1 MDQFFDPKQ
10 FQALVQNGMDHAARY
25 QETARKLMESQLTTA
40 QSLATDAVNRYFDA
54 VRETARVLEAAC
66 TTGAEQ
72 VKKACE
78 KIPGLAS

>member
-1 MDQFFDPKQ
+1 MEMFDAKQ
-10 FQALVQNGMDHAARY
+10 FQSMVQNGMDNAARY

-54 VRETARVLEAAC
+54 VRETARVMEAAC
-66 TTGAEQ
+66 STGAEH

-78 KIPGLAS
+78 KIPGMSA